1 MSNKHVLVL
10 GNGPVGQTTA
20 LLLAK
25 WGIDVTL
32 LDGRPKRDSNGSK
45 AIAQHR
51 DVLDIWEHVGAGANI
66 AREGL
71 TWSRSRTFYG
81 SRELFCDTYFE
92 TADSP
97 FPAFVNISQTRSEQ
111 LLDEQIAKQPRI
123 HVVWDRTVEGIFQ
136 DDAGVMITAVSHD
149 GSRTRFSGDYAVA
162 ACGARADGLRREI
175 GVTLDGRTFEDR
187 FLICDIKA
195 SLEGWEGE
203 RRFYFDPEWNPGRQV
218 LIHPCPDSQ
227 YRIDWQVPSGYD
239 IEQDEANGGLDRRI
253 RQIIGATPYEIV
265 WKSVYRFHSRVANK
279 MRVGKVLL
287 AGDFAHLVSPF
298 GGRGLNSGIG
308 DAENAAWKLAFVLH
322 GWADESL
329 LDSYDAERR
338 AAALENIAVTS
349 ETMDFLVPQTPE
361 QREIRTRYLEQA
373 VTDPAA
379 RQNINSGR
387 LFEPFWYSDSLLTT
401 PNPGRPFAGRPPKG
415 TLADPGPGVVLPDA
429 AVTVDGTEHRIR
441 GLARGGMILLTGDAA
456 DTGTFEPLVRRT
468 VDAPVL
474 VLRISDIDPTGS
486 LKSQLQPTPYDV
498 WVIRPDAYVAAVCDA
513 RDPESIGAAV
523 RRAVGAESS
532 SESHPDPTPPPME
545 HGSASTYAA

>member
-1 MSNKHVLVL
+1 MNNKHVLVL

-25 WGIDVTL
+25 WGINVTL
-32 LDGRPKRDSNGSK
+32 LDGRPKRDSIGSK

-66 AREGL
+66 VREGL

-111 LLDEQIAKQPRI
+111 LLDEQIAKQPSIR
-123 HVVWDRTVEGIFQ
+123 VVWDRTVEGISQ
-136 DDAGVMITAVSHD
+136 DDSGVTITAVAHD
-149 GSRTRFSGDYAVA
+149 GSRTQYSGDYAVA
-162 ACGARADGLRREI
+162 ACGARADELRKEI
-175 GVTLDGRTFEDR
+175 GVTLDGRTFDDR

-195 SLEGWEGE
+195 SLKGWEGE

-227 YRIDWQVPSGYD
+227 YRIDWQVPAGYD
-239 IEQDEANGGLDRRI
+239 LEQDEASGGLDRRI
-253 RQIIGATPYEIV
+253 RQIIGDTPYEIV
-265 WKSVYRFHSRVANK
+265 WKSVYRFHSRVVNK

-287 AGDFAHLVSPF
+287 AGDLAHLVSPF

-329 LDSYDAERR
+329 LDSYDDERR

-349 ETMDFLVPQTPE
+349 ETMDFLVPQTPKQKE
-361 QREIRTRYLEQA
+361 TRTRYLEQA
-373 VTDPAA
+373 LTDPAA
-379 RQNINSGR
+379 RKNINSGR
-387 LFEPFWYSDSLLTT
+387 LFEPFWYTESPLTS
-401 PNPGRPFAGRPPKG
+401 PNPQRPFAGRPPKG
-415 TLADPGPGVVLPDA
+415 SLADPGPGVILPDA
-429 AVTVDGTEHRIR
+429 AVTVAGTEHRIR
-441 GLARGGMILLTGDAA
+441 RLAREGMILLTGDAA
-456 DTGTFEPLVRRT
+456 DTETFESLVRLAGN
-468 VDAPVL
+468 APVSIL
-474 VLRISDIDPTGS
+474 KISEIDPTGS
-486 LKSQLQPTPYDV
+486 LELQLQPSAHDV
-498 WVIRPDAYVAAVCDA
+498 WIIRPDAYVAAVCDS
-513 RDPESIGAAV
+513 RHPEAIVASL
-523 RRAVGAESS
+523 RRAVGSTSCDEPQP
-532 SESHPDPTPPPME
+532 EPTPPLMK
-545 HGSASTYAA
+545 HASARKYAA

>member
-1 MSNKHVLVL
+1 MNNKHVLVL

-25 WGIDVTL
+25 WGINVTL
-32 LDGRPKRDSNGSK
+32 LDGRRQRDSIGSK

-81 SRELFCDTYFE
+81 SQELFCDTYFE
-92 TADSP
+92 AADSP

-111 LLDEQIAKQPRI
+111 LLDEQIAQQPRI
-123 HVVWDRTVEGIFQ
+123 RVIWDRAVEGIAQ
-136 DDAGVMITAVSHD
+136 DEAGVKVTAVAHD
-149 GSRTRFSGDYAVA
+149 GSRTEFSANYAVA
-162 ACGARADGLRREI
+162 ACGARADELRREI
-175 GVTLDGRTFEDR
+175 GVTLDGRTFDDR

-195 SLEGWEGE
+195 SLEGWGGE

-227 YRIDWQVPSGYD
+227 YRIDWQVPAGYD
-239 IEQDEANGGLDRRI
+239 IDEDVSSGDLDRRI
-253 RQIIGATPYEIV
+253 RQIIGETPYEIV
-265 WKSVYRFHSRVANK
+265 WKSVYRFHSRVVNR

-287 AGDFAHLVSPF
+287 AGDLAHLVSPF

-349 ETMDFLVPQTPE
+349 ETMDFLVPQNPE
-361 QREIRTRYLEQA
+361 QKEVRTRYLDQA
-373 VTDPAA
+373 LTDPDA
-379 RQNINSGR
+379 RKNINSGR
-387 LFEPFWYSDSLLTT
+387 LFEPFWYTESALTS
-401 PNPGRPFAGRPPKG
+401 PNPRRPFAGRPPKG
-415 TLADPGPGVVLPDA
+415 ALADPGPGVILPDA

-441 GLARGGMILLTGDAA
+441 RLAREGMILLIGDAA
-456 DTGTFEPLVRRT
+456 AAETFDSLVRRAGN
-468 VDAPVL
+468 VPVS
-474 VLRISDIDPTGS
+474 VLKISQIDPTGS
-486 LKSQLQPTPYDV
+486 LQLQLRPSPHDV
-498 WVIRPDAYVAAVCDA
+498 WIIRPDAYVAAVCDA
-513 RDPESIGAAV
+513 RNPGDVVASL
-523 RRAVGAESS
+523 RRAVGSMTSGEPQP
-532 SESHPDPTPPPME
+532 EPTPPRTKQDP
-545 HGSASTYAA
+545 APCAA